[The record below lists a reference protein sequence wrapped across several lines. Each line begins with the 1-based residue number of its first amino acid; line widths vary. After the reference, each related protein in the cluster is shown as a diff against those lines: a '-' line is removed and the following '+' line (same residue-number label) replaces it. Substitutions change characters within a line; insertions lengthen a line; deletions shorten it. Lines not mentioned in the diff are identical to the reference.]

1 MSTSNNIG
9 RVRLGK
15 NHRILV
21 AALCLMIAYQTAVKE
36 MIRFAT
42 LIDPN
47 LELGILYEIC
57 NACQYLERP
66 RNYKVLVCSQA
77 MKVQHE

>member
-1 MSTSNNIG
+1 MNTGNNID

-15 NHRILV
+15 NHKILV
-21 AALCLMIAYQTAVKE
+21 AGLCLMIVCQTAVKE

-47 LELGILYEIC
+47 LELGIFYEVSLVYFC
-57 NACQYLERP
+57 NACRYLERP
-66 RNYKVLVCSQA
+66 KKLQSLSL
-77 MKVQHE
+77 